1 MGRPIHRLNDVQIKN
16 WNNPGYL
23 LDGGGLCLQVKKIK
37 SVAKNPAKQSA
48 EFSNPPKKD
57 FTKSWCF
64 RYRHRVTGK
73 TVELGL
79 GKYPAV
85 SLKSAR
91 AKAEGYQT
99 LLEKGKDP
107 KTEKLA
113 ERAAQKTANSMA
125 TTFDEVAKACIN
137 AKRPGWK
144 NAKHANQWTN
154 TISTYASP
162 VIGDLSISAI
172 DVHAVLSV
180 LEPIWETKN
189 ETATRVRQRIETIL
203 SWAKVK
209 GYRTGDNPA
218 LWRGH
223 LDQILPSIR
232 KESHFAALPY
242 KQMGSFMAA
251 LRAEKGIAA
260 KALEFT
266 ILTVARTSMT
276 TGAVWDEFDLDELVW
291 TVPAERMKSGK
302 EHLVPLSK
310 RAATIVRHL
319 RSMKTSDYVFPGGK
333 PDTGLSN
340 GAMASTLK
348 RMGRRDITVHG
359 FRSSFRDWASDKT
372 RFFHEEKEHALAH
385 QIKDK
390 AEKAYSRSI
399 MLEKRTPMM
408 EAWSKYC
415 SVEVVLNAPSP
426 QVGVV
431 KTTQNVNPKSPSK
444 TAPKTSTK
452 SSAKITSKPS
462 AKAKPQAAARR
473 AGIPKA
479 KAKAKAKDQQARGG
493 HSGHPRE

>member
-1 MGRPIHRLNDVQIKN
+1 MGRPIHKLNDIQIKN
-16 WNNPGYL
+16 WNTPGYL
-23 LDGGGLCLQVKKIK
+23 LDGGGLCLQVKKVK

-85 SLKSAR
+85 TLKSAR

-125 TTFDEVAKACIN
+125 TTFDEVAKACII

-162 VIGDLSISAI
+162 VIGDLPISAI

-209 GYRTGDNPA
+209 GYRSGDNPA
-218 LWRGH
+218 QWRGH
-223 LDQILPSIR
+223 LDQILPAIQ
-232 KESHFAALPY
+232 KDNHFAALPF

-251 LRAEKGIAA
+251 LRAEKGFGA

-276 TGAVWDEFDLDELVW
+276 TGAVWGEFDFEELVW
-291 TVPAERMKSGK
+291 TIPKERMKSGK

-310 RAATIVRHL
+310 RAATIVREL
-319 RSMKTSDYVFPGGK
+319 SAMKTSNFVFPGGK
-333 PDTGLSN
+333 PDKGLSN
-340 GAMASTLK
+340 AAMSSTLK
-348 RMGRRDITVHG
+348 RMGYTDITVHG
-359 FRSSFRDWASDKT
+359 FRSSFRDWANEET
-372 RFFHEEKEHALAH
+372 GFFHEEKEHALAH

-390 AEKAYSRSI
+390 AEKAYSRSV
-399 MLEKRTPMM
+399 MLEKRRPMM

-415 SVEVVLNAPSP
+415 SVDVVLNAASP
-426 QVGVV
+426 QVEVV
-431 KTTQNVNPKSPSK
+431 KTTQNANPKTPSK

-452 SSAKITSKPS
+452 SSAKITPKPS
-462 AKAKPQAAARR
+462 VKAEPQAAARR
-473 AGIPKA
+473 VGISKA
-479 KAKAKAKDQQARGG
+479 KAKTKTKKAKD
-493 HSGHPRE
+493 